1 MVPSGAANFATTPR
15 WQVCDGLL
23 LFAGGGLIGTIKA
36 RRVASSL
43 SALVVKPAS
52 LDGVDGVLFVGLEAY
67 AAARTW
73 TNMKPGPQGEAD
85 ERRASELKE
94 DVKMMLENMED
105 SLSKLELVD
114 TIERLGVCYHFEKE
128 IRRILESIYNK
139 YKTDQWR
146 DKDLYGTALGFRL
159 FRQHGYR
166 APEDVFMKFK
176 DGSGS
181 FKACLC
187 EDIEGLL
194 CLYEASYLSM
204 EGETI
209 LDEARDFTTKAL
221 KEALKTGTHQ
231 DLATLVNH
239 ALDQPLHWRVPRLEA
254 RWFIDAY
261 EKRLDANP
269 TLIELAK
276 LDFNMVQAIYQ
287 EDLKHMSSWW
297 KTTGLAENL
306 SFARDRLMENFVWTV
321 GYSYKPEFGYSRRI
335 STKVNALITT
345 IDDVYDVYG
354 TLEELELFTSVI
366 ESWDVH
372 QMEQL
377 PDYMKI
383 CFLALYNFVNGMA
396 YDIMKEQGPNIIP
409 YLRKV
414 WTDLCKAYLVEAKWY
429 NSGYIPTLEEY
440 MNNAWI
446 SISAPVMLTHCYF
459 SSTDCI
465 TEEALECLE
474 KCPNIIRWPAV
485 ILRLTD
491 DLATSSDEL
500 KRGDIPKSIQCYMHE
515 TGASEE
521 AAREHVKH
529 LISET
534 WKKMNNDLAAVDSPF
549 SRDFLETAVNVNR
562 MALCV
567 YGHGDGH
574 AGQDSRSRSR
584 VSTLLTDPIPS

>member
-1 MVPSGAANFATTPR
+1 
-15 WQVCDGLL
+15 
-23 LFAGGGLIGTIKA
+23 
-36 RRVASSL
+36 
-43 SALVVKPAS
+43 
-52 LDGVDGVLFVGLEAY
+52 
-67 AAARTW
+67 
-73 TNMKPGPQGEAD
+73 
-85 ERRASELKE
+85 
-94 DVKMMLENMED
+94 
-105 SLSKLELVD
+105 
-114 TIERLGVCYHFEKE
+114 
-128 IRRILESIYNK
+128 RILESIYNK

-146 DKDLYGTALGFRL
+146 DKNLYGTALGFRL
-159 FRQHGYR
+159 FRQHGFR
-166 APEDVFMKFK
+166 APEGMFLNNIVQSRLESVCWKTRESCHVKTCCELTALVDADVFMKFK
-176 DGSGS
+176 DGSGN

-194 CLYEASYLSM
+194 SLYEASYLSM

-221 KEALKTGTHQ
+221 KEALKTGTDQ

-261 EKRLDANP
+261 KKRLDANP
-269 TLIELAK
+269 TLLELAK
-276 LDFNMVQAIYQ
+276 LDSNMVQAIDQ

-306 SFARDRLMENFVWTV
+306 SFARDRLMETFVWTV
-321 GYSYKPEFGYSRRI
+321 GYSFKPEFGYSRRI

-354 TLEELELFTSVI
+354 TFEELELFTCVI
-366 ESWDVH
+366 ERLAQVFFLFCRICYCHLVIGTKRMLFHSWDVH

-383 CFLALYNFVNGMA
+383 CFLSLYNFVNETA

-429 NSGYIPTLEEY
+429 NNGYIPTLEEY

-485 ILRLTD
+485 ILRLID
-491 DLATSSDEL
+491 DLATSSLEFGL
-500 KRGDIPKSIQCYMHE
+500 TDIAGQEFRCYMHE

-521 AAREHVKH
+521 IAREHVKY

-534 WKKMNNDLAAVDSPF
+534 WTRMNKDLAAADSPF
-549 SRDFLETAVNVNR
+549 HRDFLETALNVIR
-562 MALCV
+562 MALCI

-574 AGQDSRSRSR
+574 AGQASMSRSR
-584 VSTLLTDPIPS
+584 VLSLLVDPNPF